1 MEINKETIEK
11 LAKLMYDGFT
21 AKLIDCDE
29 NFKFKPA
36 EYVIALSA
44 ATRVALLVS
53 LNNMNLR
60 AKMPNIT
67 DEQLLE
73 AFGEMMRFSMDESI
87 EIAQKYDQE

>member
-29 NFKFKPA
+29 NFKFNPT

-53 LNNMNLR
+53 LNSMNLR

-87 EIAQKYDQE
+87 EIAQKYDQK